1 MGKGG
6 DEALVVCSDKS
17 MATGITIWDVET
29 GDHIL
34 HIPTCA
40 SPRHGLLCFRNH
52 FLFASQIHRH
62 GSVGGGAVFMWCLNK
77 PQSPVRSYPME
88 AIGPLSCTK
97 DGIYLGGG
105 ALSGNAYIWEASSGK
120 LLKTWRAHRRSLT
133 CMLFS
138 DDGSLLISGSDDGM
152 ICVWPMISLL
162 DVEDSGSSPPLLH
175 YSLDHSSSITGLA
188 TTSGI
193 SSPILV
199 SSSSDGTCKF
209 SDLVLGRILQTVV
222 YPVGITAVVL
232 DPTEELVFCG
242 GLDGRIFIN
251 KLDICL
257 MEDPF
262 SLSQDQPI
270 MLQGH
275 NGAITALTFSQSGLV
290 SASVDC
296 TISIWDATHWTITKK
311 FNHQKGGVTNLA
323 VIPRSAL
330 LSAANSRKVLSAFRV
345 SGLDKY
351 PRRSNSSEET
361 ITLLS
366 SSCSLKESQSSFHF
380 QSSNSCQQ
388 TLDLQM
394 QKDWTPAA
402 MQMKV
407 ETSLENRMWAMKMAK
422 HVMEMNRH
430 LQSRLLDLMES
441 RLLWSKETNLPNTK
455 KRKKLLMNMV
465 ESSSNRN
472 DHPFQGEDQSNFP
485 C

>member
-138 DDGSLLISGSDDGM
+138 DDGSLLISGSDD
-152 ICVWPMISLL
+152 

-175 YSLDHSSSITGLA
+175 YSLDHSSSITA
-188 TTSGI
+188 SRDFSRDVARKSRPPSQCWRSRIASNSSTSGVANYVEIATAMTDRYEIIRIGTSLDEITPI
-193 SSPILV
+193 S
-199 SSSSDGTCKF
+199 F
-209 SDLVLGRILQTVV
+209 ADLVLGRILQTVV

-380 QSSNSCQQ
+380 QSKR
-388 TLDLQM
+388 LD
-394 QKDWTPAA
+394 T
-402 MQMKV
+402 
-407 ETSLENRMWAMKMAK
+407 
-422 HVMEMNRH
+422 
-430 LQSRLLDLMES
+430 
-441 RLLWSKETNLPNTK
+441 
-455 KRKKLLMNMV
+455 
-465 ESSSNRN
+465 SSNAN
-472 DHPFQGEDQSNFP
+472 ESGNKFGEQNVGNEDGKACYGDESAFAIASSGLDGEQIVMVQGNQFTQHKEEKEAPNEYG
-485 C
+485 